1 MKKLLILPMLLVTF
15 FCIAQD
21 VKNIIGSPFKIGNIE
36 VAQFDFPNAMTFDAA
51 QKGSKTL
58 GNSWRLPTKDELNTL
73 YKNKDKISGFASLL
87 YWSSTNNNQDSA
99 WAQSFYSG
107 SQGIYFKS
115 YSFYIR
121 VVRTFGTYNQVE
133 PNIVKEEEVKE
144 EDEIKEV
151 ERLEDTKIGTFNQDE
166 TKNEGVV
173 ATDDDDENKFY
184 TVVQIPA
191 EFPGGLQGWIR
202 YLERTLKKDLP
213 VENGAPAG
221 KYSVMVSF
229 IVSKD
234 GSISYVK
241 AENDP
246 GFGTKDEAVRVIQGG
261 PKWKPAVQ
269 NGRNVIYRHRQAI
282 VFMVSEDS
290 ILPKNILDMIGMP
303 IKIGNIEVA
312 QYDFPNQMNWVDA
325 KKACESLGDGWR
337 LPTIIELNIL
347 YQNKDRIGGFSTNYY
362 WSSTEADYTRAG
374 NIDFNTGMQY
384 DMTMKEA
391 TRYVRAVRA
400 F

>member
-1 MKKLLILPMLLVTF
+1 MLLVTF

-121 VVRTFGTYNQVE
+121 VVRTYGSYNNIE
-133 PNIVKEEEVKE
+133 PKDKVKKEDEVKE

-151 ERLEDTKIGTFNQDE
+151 EKLEDTKIRTFNQDE
-166 TKNEGVV
+166 TKNDGVV
-173 ATDDDDENKFY
+173 APEDDVEDKIF

-191 EFPGGLQGWIR
+191 EFPGGQQGWIR
-202 YLERTLKKDLP
+202 YLERTLNRDLP
-213 VENGAPAG
+213 VENGAPSG
-221 KYSVMVSF
+221 KYTVVISF
-229 IVSKD
+229 IVGKD
-234 GSISYVK
+234 GTISKLK

-246 GFGTKDEAVRVIQGG
+246 GYGTKEEAVRVIQLG

-269 NGRNVIYRHRQAI
+269 NGRNVIYRHRQSI
-282 VFMVSEDS
+282 VFMVSED
-290 ILPKNILDMIGMP
+290 
-303 IKIGNIEVA
+303 
-312 QYDFPNQMNWVDA
+312 
-325 KKACESLGDGWR
+325 
-337 LPTIIELNIL
+337 
-347 YQNKDRIGGFSTNYY
+347 
-362 WSSTEADYTRAG
+362 
-374 NIDFNTGMQY
+374 
-384 DMTMKEA
+384 
-391 TRYVRAVRA
+391 
-400 F
+400 